1 MPRVLNP
8 LKPEDMISADGNV
21 AGVAKVESKDGAVDV
36 VVRAVVVA
44 GLKVLE
50 KELENGAAGS
60 TRLKV
65 EFMGLKPGRIEGIDD
80 ATEETT
86 GAGGLIEVAGNAVE
100 S

>member
-36 VVRAVVVA
+36 VVRAVA

-65 EFMGLKPGRIEGIDD
+65 EFMGLKPGRIEGIED